1 MTSKS
6 FALSDE
12 LHSYL
17 VAHSTPPDD
26 VIADLIVETRAALPQ
41 DAGMQVAPEQAV
53 FLRLLTSLLGVREA
67 VEVGTFTGLSSAFLA
82 LHRPGAGR
90 RRPVDLLRYF

>member
-26 VIADLIVETRAALPQ
+26 VIADLIVETRA
-41 DAGMQVAPEQAV
+41 V
-53 FLRLLTSLLGVREA
+53 FR
-67 VEVGTFTGLSSAFLA
+67 GTPGCRSRRN
-82 LHRPGAGR
+82 RPSFCGC
-90 RRPVDLLRYF
+90 